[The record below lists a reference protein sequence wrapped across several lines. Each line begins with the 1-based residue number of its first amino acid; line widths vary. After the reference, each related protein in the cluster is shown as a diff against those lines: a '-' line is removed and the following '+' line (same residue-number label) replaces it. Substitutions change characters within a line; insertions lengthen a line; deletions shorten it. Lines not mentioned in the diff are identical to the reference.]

1 MLGGARKVAVLGDIR
16 LYECPLSYIAEET
29 AEILQ
34 AVFLV
39 TETHIPYF
47 PGGWAD
53 QPHWLSEAVGLYK
66 KEVLEWTERQREKSK
81 PTATTKARRH

>member
-1 MLGGARKVAVLGDIR
+1 MLGGARKAAVLGDIR
-16 LYECPLSYIAEET
+16 LYECPISYVTEET

-39 TETHIPYF
+39 TETHIPFF

-53 QPHWLSEAVGLYK
+53 QPHWLQEAVGLFK
-66 KEVLEWTERQREKSK
+66 KEVMDWTERQREKGKENSK
-81 PTATTKARRH
+81 GKVGSR